1 MITYHIGLNAHLL
14 SGRSGY
20 RRAGIHGYIAN
31 LLACL
36 PDADPDLRYT
46 AFVGSGE
53 PPPHPQMTVRR
64 TRLPTAHPLA
74 RIVWEQLAQP
84 WQLGGLDL
92 LHALA
97 FVSPLLGRRPTVV
110 TVYDLSFLRYP
121 ERLPAARRLYLR
133 LFTGLSCRRAR
144 RVIAISRSTANDL
157 TALLGVPRPLID
169 VAQPGV
175 SPDFRPLPADEVV
188 AFRARHGLPERFF
201 LHLGTLEPRKNLPML
216 LEGYAQLPAATRRA
230 APLILVGG
238 QGWDGGAT
246 QATIARLG
254 LGDCTRLAGY
264 VPDADLPLWYNAATA
279 LVCPSVYEGWGL
291 PVVEAMA
298 CGTPVLVSDTSS
310 LPEAAGDAGLR
321 LPPDDPT
328 AWAAGLRRA
337 LEDVE
342 WRAEAVA
349 LGRRH
354 AATFTWI
361 ETAHA
366 TIRSYRRA
374 LATVETMA

>member
-1 MITYHIGLNAHLL
+1 MTTYHIGLNAHLL
-14 SGRSGY
+14 SGQAGY

-31 LLACL
+31 LLAGL
-36 PDADPDLRYT
+36 PAADPDLRYT

-53 PPPHPQMTVRR
+53 PPAHPHMTVRR
-64 TRLPTAHPLA
+64 SRLPTAHPLT

-92 LHALA
+92 LHSLA
-97 FVSPLLGRRPTVV
+97 FVSPLLGRCPAVV

-144 RVIAISRSTANDL
+144 RVIAISHSTADDL
-157 TALLGVPRPLID
+157 TTLLGVPRPLID

-175 SPDFRPLPADEVV
+175 SPDFHPLPADEIA
-188 AFRARHGLPERFF
+188 AFRAHHGLPERFF

-216 LEGYAQLPAATRRA
+216 LEGYAQLPEATRRA

-246 QATIARLG
+246 QATVARLG
-254 LGDCTRLAGY
+254 LNDCTRITGY
-264 VPDADLPLWYNAATA
+264 APDTDLPLWYNAAAA

-337 LEDVE
+337 LEDTN
-342 WRAEAVA
+342 WRAEASA
-349 LGRRH
+349 LGRAR
-354 AATFTWI
+354 AAAFTWI
-361 ETAHA
+361 ETARA
-366 TIRSYRRA
+366 TVSSYRRA
-374 LATVETMA
+374 LATAETMA